1 MPAVYGNLFLA
12 FLVLFVGWTGSHMWG
27 ILCFSMHQ
35 LRSTM
40 GSHDGLHYQQ
50 QAVFRNSRAPSAV
63 LWRLL
68 RLCWSWRRST
78 KGPIRRSL
86 LLLLIVVAHLVSF
99 FAAATLSSR
108 VTSPGAADA
117 LIKSDLCGWPDDR
130 FISNSSVWT
139 LEKFKITEA
148 LHIVGRESYRRAS
161 AYARSCYGDD
171 TTSYSS
177 ICNSYVTSRI
187 VSKVNKTAPCPFAE
201 GACMAPAISMD
212 SGHIDSDLDLGVTAT
227 PIDRIQMRRITTCAP
242 IPAEQKYSVGK
253 ITPFKSAEGGA
264 GGAGGIEYIYYY
276 LGRNTFG
283 GTEFTHSVS
292 NSSITFASEPYSLKR
307 FNAFAGS
314 DSESVFVPIP
324 QFNRSDAD
332 VSLLFL
338 NRALLYTG
346 QVADPWFTATLQ
358 IYEDDWGGKWGSSLA
373 TTAVGCVE
381 QYQFCNGDRCTPTS
395 GIYNVNDKL
404 VSAVGYSPAQMAT
417 FRLLWRSAWS
427 LQMRYLLLFLGT
439 DVLLANNKLYSSF
452 DRLSPALPP
461 NQWQIEMENIH
472 NITMAMLQRIV
483 VEHALPS
490 NFRVSDSAST
500 DSYVIPENDTESLRL
515 CSHQRIKAI
524 GYSSFSVLGLAVI
537 ILVGSFI
544 ILVNIL
550 LPGIVGW
557 FQRKTGR
564 GLHRRREWIESE
576 TLQLQR
582 MLFEMRGI
590 GPWEGNQ
597 DAVPV
602 TANFGQKFQLGNS
615 LPMPDKS
622 GHVDEVYDPLTS
634 QALE

>member
-1 MPAVYGNLFLA
+1 
-12 FLVLFVGWTGSHMWG
+12 
-27 ILCFSMHQ
+27 
-35 LRSTM
+35 
-40 GSHDGLHYQQ
+40 
-50 QAVFRNSRAPSAV
+50 
-63 LWRLL
+63 
-68 RLCWSWRRST
+68 
-78 KGPIRRSL
+78 
-86 LLLLIVVAHLVSF
+86 
-99 FAAATLSSR
+99 
-108 VTSPGAADA
+108 
-117 LIKSDLCGWPDDR
+117 
-130 FISNSSVWT
+130 
-139 LEKFKITEA
+139 
-148 LHIVGRESYRRAS
+148 
-161 AYARSCYGDD
+161 
-171 TTSYSS
+171 
-177 ICNSYVTSRI
+177 
-187 VSKVNKTAPCPFAE
+187 
-201 GACMAPAISMD
+201 
-212 SGHIDSDLDLGVTAT
+212 
-227 PIDRIQMRRITTCAP
+227 
-242 IPAEQKYSVGK
+242 
-253 ITPFKSAEGGA
+253 
-264 GGAGGIEYIYYY
+264 
-276 LGRNTFG
+276 
-283 GTEFTHSVS
+283 
-292 NSSITFASEPYSLKR
+292 
-307 FNAFAGS
+307 
-314 DSESVFVPIP
+314 VPIP

-358 IYEDDWGGKWGSSLA
+358 IHEDEWGGKWGSSLA

-404 VSAVGYSPAQMAT
+404 VGAVGYSPAQMAT
-417 FRLLWRSAWS
+417 FRLLWKSAWS

-490 NFRVSDSAST
+490 NFGVSGSAST

-515 CSHQRIKAI
+515 CSHQRIKAS
-524 GYSSFSVLGLAVI
+524 GYSSFSVLELAVI

-564 GLHRRREWIESE
+564 GLRRRREWIESE

-602 TANFGQKFQLGNS
+602 TANFGQKFQLRNS
-615 LPMPDKS
+615 LPTPDKS

-634 QALE
+634 QASE